1 VSVTATPARP
11 EPVLIAAGAASA
23 ITTLIGLATTILV
36 AAHVLTPAGSAT
48 LGPTLAAAIP
58 TVLGAVGTIVA
69 AFHARGRVTPL
80 SDPRLLGAV
89 VDLVTTGEQVATAV
103 VAARPAGAQRP
114 GVPDHAAS
122 TA

>member
-1 VSVTATPARP
+1 VSVTAAPSRP
-11 EPVLIAAGAASA
+11 EPVIVAAGAASLL
-23 ITTLIGLATTILV
+23 TTLV
-36 AAHVLTPAGSAT
+36 AHVLTPAGSAT

-103 VAARPAGAQRP
+103 AAARPAGAQRP

>member
-1 VSVTATPARP
+1 MSVTAAPARP
-11 EPVLIAAGAASA
+11 EPVLIAAGVASA
-23 ITTLIGLATTILV
+23 ATTLVGLATTVLV

-58 TVLGAVGTIVA
+58 TVLGAVGTIAA

-80 SDPRLLGAV
+80 SDPRLLPAV
-89 VDLVTTGEQVATAV
+89 EQLVETGVEVASAV

-114 GVPDHAAS
+114 GVADHAS